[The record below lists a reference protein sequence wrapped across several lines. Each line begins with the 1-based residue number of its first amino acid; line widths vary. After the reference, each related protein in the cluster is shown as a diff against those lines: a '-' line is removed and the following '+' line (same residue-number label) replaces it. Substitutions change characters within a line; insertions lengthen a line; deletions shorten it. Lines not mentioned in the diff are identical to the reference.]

1 MCHWGIENKKEN
13 YLENS
18 NVFQWKLP
26 MLSGRLFP
34 FGIFGSWNARYLSC
48 SYLVTWKPISSFS
61 VTCFSIFCSEFEG
74 CWSSHQ
80 TRPQSRR
87 SSIDDL
93 FFFPLFWLFL
103 VAVMDDGS
111 RITSQEKPRPLRIE
125 FEAQS
130 KRPCEQKKLNKTT
143 FSTWGQSSCCSSRSL
158 RLARKKKR
166 NENVDCNNLHFQVN
180 FKWINST

>member
-1 MCHWGIENKKEN
+1 
-13 YLENS
+13 
-18 NVFQWKLP
+18 

-158 RLARKKKR
+158 RLAKKK
-166 NENVDCNNLHFQVN
+166 NEMKMLTVAIYISKLIWSGLTQLKWDCC
-180 FKWINST
+180 